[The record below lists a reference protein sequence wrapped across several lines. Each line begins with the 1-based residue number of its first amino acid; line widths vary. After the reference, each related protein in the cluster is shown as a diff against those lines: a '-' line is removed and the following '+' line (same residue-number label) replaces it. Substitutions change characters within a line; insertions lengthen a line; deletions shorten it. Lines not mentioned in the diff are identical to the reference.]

1 MPRCHLLTPIQEGT
15 HQKLFSQEKNLNSA
29 SKVVNWIIVDILMYL
44 INLMLSLAK
53 SFLLEIMIAKDHEL
67 SHSAQ

>member
-1 MPRCHLLTPIQEGT
+1 MPSFNANSRRYTPEIVLSR
-15 HQKLFSQEKNLNSA
+15 KKS

-53 SFLLEIMIAKDHEL
+53 SFLLKITIAKDHEL